1 MRSITVIVL
10 SGLFFCKTSFC
21 AVASRIWTSSD
32 GRQIEAKMLDAFGGD
47 VLILRGDGQSYRL
60 PMVRLSQADRQ
71 YVAKAL
77 QPIHPKL
84 SPLQAV
90 VLIRGDSGAQGTG
103 FLLQHLGGIH
113 LVTNAH
119 VVRGSARIEA
129 VQIDG
134 RPIVV
139 GDQMEMAIDGR
150 DLVRFP
156 VSEVAGGLV
165 RSPELKLGEPCYA
178 LGNSGGLNV
187 LTPLP
192 GRMVGAGPKEIE
204 VTCPFIPG
212 NSGGPIL
219 TARGQV
225 MGVATYIS
233 RSHKEWWAQGT
244 RFANVRRVA
253 VRLDGVEWRPVS
265 LSSFKKAAAILDKV
279 KKDIAGIEH
288 WKNII
293 KTNPRHPD
301 AKDLATKL
309 IRMAAGLG
317 SGVSGISAVSRIPF
331 LQEDAA
337 QAGKYNKEL
346 QEELRK
352 LLRLVR
358 EK

>member
-1 MRSITVIVL
+1 MVL
-10 SGLFFCKTSFC
+10 SGVFFCATSLH

-32 GRQIEAKMLDAFGGD
+32 GRQIEAEMLDAFGGE
-47 VLILRGDGQSYRL
+47 VLIRRGDGQSFRL
-60 PMVRLSQADRQ
+60 PIARLSQVDRQ

-77 QPIHPKL
+77 EPIHPKL
-84 SPLQAV
+84 SPLKAV
-90 VLIRGDSGAQGTG
+90 ALIRGESGAQGTG
-103 FLLQHLGGIH
+103 FLLQHLGVIH

-119 VVRGSARIEA
+119 VVLGSDRIEA
-129 VQIDG
+129 VRIDG
-134 RPIVV
+134 KPILV
-139 GDQMEMAIDGR
+139 GDQMEMSVDGR
-150 DLVRFP
+150 DLVRFS
-156 VSEVAGGLV
+156 VSERTGGLV
-165 RSPELKLGEPCYA
+165 KSPELKLGEPCYA

-219 TARGQV
+219 TASGQV
-225 MGVATYIS
+225 MGVATYVS

-253 VRLDGVEWRPVS
+253 VRLDGVEWRAVS
-265 LSSFKKAAAILDKV
+265 LSSFKKANAILEKV

-288 WKNII
+288 WKNVV
-293 KTNPRHPD
+293 KNNPRHPD

-317 SGVSGISAVSRIPF
+317 SGVSGISAVARIPF
-331 LQEDAA
+331 LREDAV
-337 QAGKYNKEL
+337 QAGRYNKEL

>member
-1 MRSITVIVL
+1 MRSITDIFFL
-10 SGLFFCKTSFC
+10 GLFFCNISFG
-21 AVASRIWTSSD
+21 ASASRVWTSSE
-32 GRQIEAKMLDAFGGD
+32 GRQIKAQMLDSFGGD
-47 VLILRGDGQSYRL
+47 VLILRADGQTYRL
-60 PMVRLSQADRQ
+60 PIVRLSLADRR
-71 YVAKAL
+71 YVSKAL

-84 SPLQAV
+84 SPLQGV

-103 FLLQHLGGIH
+103 FLLQHLGDIH

-119 VVRGSARIEA
+119 VVRGSAHIKA
-129 VQIDG
+129 VQING
-134 RPIVV
+134 KAILV
-139 GDQMEMAIDGR
+139 GDRMEMAIDGR

-156 VSEVAGGLV
+156 VSEVEGGLV
-165 RSPELKLGEPCYA
+165 RSPELKLGELCYA

-219 TARGQV
+219 TSSGQV

-244 RFANVRRVA
+244 RFADIRRVA
-253 VRLDGVEWRPVS
+253 VRLEGVEWRPVS
-265 LSSFKKAAAILDKV
+265 LGSFKKAASILDKV

-293 KTNPRHPD
+293 KNNPSHPD
-301 AKDLATKL
+301 AKDLATRL

-337 QAGKYNKEL
+337 RAGKYNKEL

-358 EK
+358 KK

>member
-1 MRSITVIVL
+1 
-10 SGLFFCKTSFC
+10 
-21 AVASRIWTSSD
+21 
-32 GRQIEAKMLDAFGGD
+32 
-47 VLILRGDGQSYRL
+47 
-60 PMVRLSQADRQ
+60 
-71 YVAKAL
+71 
-77 QPIHPKL
+77 
-84 SPLQAV
+84 LQAV
-90 VLIRGDSGAQGTG
+90 TLIRGDSGAQGAG

-156 VSEVAGGLV
+156 VSDVAGGLD
-165 RSPELKLGEPCYA
+165 RSPELKLGESCYA
-178 LGNSGGLNV
+178 LGNSGGLNL

-192 GRMVGAGPKEIE
+192 GRMVGTGPKEIE

-219 TARGQV
+219 TASGQV

-233 RSHKEWWAQGT
+233 RSHTEWRAQGT

-253 VRLDGVEWRPVS
+253 VRLDGVEWQPVS
-265 LSSFKKAAAILDKV
+265 LSSFKKADAILDKV

-293 KTNPRHPD
+293 IANPRHPV

-309 IRMAAGLG
+309 IRMVAGLG
-317 SGVSGISAVSRIPF
+317 SGISGISAVSRIPF
-331 LQEDAA
+331 LPKDAA
-337 QAGKYNKEL
+337 EAGKYNNDLK
-346 QEELRK
+346 EELRQ
-352 LLRLVR
+352 LLRFVR
-358 EK
+358 QK

>member
-1 MRSITVIVL
+1 MRSITVLAL
-10 SGLFFCKTSFC
+10 SVVFFCTASLC

-32 GRQIEAKMLDAFGGD
+32 GRQIEARMLDAFGGE
-47 VLILRGDGQSYRL
+47 VLIVRGDGQSFRL
-60 PMVRLSQADRQ
+60 PMVRLSQTDRQ

-84 SPLQAV
+84 SPLKAV
-90 VLIRGDSGAQGTG
+90 VLIRGDSGAKGTG
-103 FLLQHLGGIH
+103 FLLQHLGVVH

-134 RPIVV
+134 RSIAV

-156 VSEVAGGLV
+156 VSEAVGGLV
-165 RSPELKLGEPCYA
+165 KAPELKLGEPCYA

-192 GRMVGAGPKEIE
+192 GRMVGTGPKEIE

-219 TARGQV
+219 TRGGQV

-253 VRLDGVEWRPVS
+253 VRLDGVEWRAVS
-265 LSSFKKAAAILDKV
+265 LSSFKKANAILEKV
-279 KKDIAGIEH
+279 KKDIVAIER

-358 EK
+358 GK